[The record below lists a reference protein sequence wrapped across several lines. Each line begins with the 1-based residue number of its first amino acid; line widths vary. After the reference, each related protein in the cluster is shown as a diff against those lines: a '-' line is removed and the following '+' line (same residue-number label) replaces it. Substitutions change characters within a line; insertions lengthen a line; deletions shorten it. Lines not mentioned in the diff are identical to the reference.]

1 LNDDGTDVDSIGN
14 VKWDIMSLEARLFY
28 LEQRRIKY
36 GRARK
41 KDELTGVLI
50 AHIKAAP
57 YKAAISNSR
66 RSSEATSGAT
76 TKGNG
81 TVKRNLKEPDFLT
94 KDGTIYRMINVISV
108 QKVCYIATKNALTRD
123 ELDSGLHHVVEW
135 TTLTASYNNKSE
147 SSGQ

>member
-1 LNDDGTDVDSIGN
+1 
-14 VKWDIMSLEARLFY
+14 M
-28 LEQRRIKY
+28 
-36 GRARK
+36 
-41 KDELTGVLI
+41 TGVLI

-108 QKVCYIATKNALTRD
+108 QKVCYLATKNALTRD

-147 SSGQ
+147 SSDPNPDNHIGH